1 MLLEEVFTYII
12 LFIMVKTCM
21 FLIRKI
27 RGNLLFD
34 VLRNLLF
41 FVPFILPSLYL
52 GLPNLNFQGSI
63 DYYLLAIF
71 SSFLALSTKYKEF
84 KPYFNKNFY
93 HILPKISFKDFLIM
107 EISLIGSAVFE
118 EFFYRTYAPASSFI
132 VGMVLSGILFS
143 IAHYIQNYTRSFFD
157 LKTYILL
164 FLLGIIWYWS
174 YKNTGTLVPAIL
186 GHLVYNLPS
195 MIFTYFH
202 YKSSKIWVKK
212 KGDYSIE

>member
-1 MLLEEVFTYII
+1 MLLEEVFTYIV
-12 LFIMVKTCM
+12 LFVIVKTCM

-41 FVPFILPSLYL
+41 FVPFILPALYL
-52 GLPNLNFQGSI
+52 GLPNLIFQGSI
-63 DYYLLAIF
+63 NYYLLSIF
-71 SSFLALSTKYKEF
+71 SSFLALSIKYKEF

-93 HILPKISFKDFLIM
+93 QILPKISFKDFLIL
-107 EISLIGSAVFE
+107 EISLIGSAIFE
-118 EFFYRTYAPASSFI
+118 EFFYRSFAPHSSFI
-132 VGMVLSGILFS
+132 VGMALSGILFS

-164 FLLGIIWYWS
+164 FLLGMVWYWS
-174 YKNTGTLVPAIL
+174 YKNTGTLIPAIL

-202 YKSSKIWVKK
+202 FK
-212 KGDYSIE
+212 